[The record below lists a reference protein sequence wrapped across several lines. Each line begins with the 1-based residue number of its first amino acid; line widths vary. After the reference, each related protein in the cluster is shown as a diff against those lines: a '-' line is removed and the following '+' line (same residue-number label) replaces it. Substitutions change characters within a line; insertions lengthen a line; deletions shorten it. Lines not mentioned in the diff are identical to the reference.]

1 MSHQIIRQDEDD
13 VRPVRSCRRRDECAQ
28 DEQDLWHLTPGR
40 HVTQFFDGSKK
51 KMYICKRN
59 VSAANIRLM
68 NNDFKQG
75 VVSGGYNE
83 SGVRALMIVSKF
95 TKNNKSSIWQHCC
108 QLVASSVVVTTTYGA
123 TSDGKVV
130 KLTTFYFQ
138 YYVILSNWNM
148 ICYVL
153 VIPMPLLICK

>member
-1 MSHQIIRQDEDD
+1 MKTMLGLSAAADVVMNALRMSKTCGTLLR
-13 VRPVRSCRRRDECAQ
+13 VAMSLSFLT
-28 DEQDLWHLTPGR
+28 DLR
-40 HVTQFFDGSKK
+40 KK
-51 KMYICKRN
+51 CIYVKIN

-148 ICYVL
+148 ICSTL
-153 VIPMPLLICK
+153 VIPMP